1 MRCINSSSNSE
12 CSIEEPC
19 AGKSHAG
26 FCGGKHNK
34 KLELSNNLILNL
46 I

>member
-1 MRCINSSSNSE
+1 MRYIDSSSNSE
-12 CSIEEPC
+12 YSIEEPC

-26 FCGGKHNK
+26 FCGGRHNK
-34 KLELSNNLILNL
+34 KLELINNSILNL